1 MVRHQAHAKKAAEVY
16 VTSKFYRYYPSKT
29 KDPTK
34 SSLSGRRGF
43 FENLSLYVALGFTI
57 GDKEVTKRLTN
68 KVEGESMF
76 FFNQEEISKIDDMN
90 KRGQNT
96 WEAKCK
102 HMITHLMEL
111 GFDVCI
117 SVLDN
122 VSENQDFESCHGT
135 W

>member
-1 MVRHQAHAKKAAEVY
+1 MVRHQAHAKKAAEAFA
-16 VTSKFYRYYPSKT
+16 TSKFYRSYPSKT

-34 SSLSGRRGF
+34 SSLSGRKGF
-43 FENLSLYVALGFTI
+43 FENLALYVALGFTL

-68 KVEGESMF
+68 KVEGDGTF
-76 FFNQEEISKIDDMN
+76 FFDQEEISEIDGMN

-96 WEAKCK
+96 WEAKCED
-102 HMITHLMEL
+102 MVSYLIEL
-111 GFDVCI
+111 GFDLSI

-122 VSENQDFESCHGT
+122 VSENPGFESCHGT